1 VAAVDVGIGAPELVS
16 QHDRERHL
24 IELQTAPHRRAVDA
38 RVLRE
43 RAIGLLLDPKQ
54 EIERR
59 EEFEASFLKP
69 PTSDAR

>member
-1 VAAVDVGIGAPELVS
+1 VDGVDVGIGAPELVG

-54 EIERR
+54 EIEPRLAPAR
-59 EEFEASFLKP
+59 SEAAIS
-69 PTSDAR
+69 AVAIW